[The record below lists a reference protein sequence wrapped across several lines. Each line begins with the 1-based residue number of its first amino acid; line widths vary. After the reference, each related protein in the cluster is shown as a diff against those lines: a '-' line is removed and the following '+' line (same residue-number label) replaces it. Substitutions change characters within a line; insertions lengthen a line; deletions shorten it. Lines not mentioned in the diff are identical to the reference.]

1 MTQGGEIEA
10 EGETEAAG
18 PGPGSRSP
26 GRAPGS
32 PWRMDAAVFSGA
44 KKSEAELQGLRH
56 RSSRFFKRAQ
66 AQGIV
71 DYYSKRNELIETFAE
86 VDRWVSRAAVG
97 GGGWQGGRR

>member
-1 MTQGGEIEA
+1 MTHGGEIEA

-18 PGPGSRSP
+18 PGPGSHSP
-26 GRAPGS
+26 GRAPDS

-56 RSSRFFKRAQ
+56 RSSRFFRRKQ

-71 DYYSKRNELIETFAE
+71 DYYSKVRRGRVGRQPHPIPPT
-86 VDRWVSRAAVG
+86 RRVG
-97 GGGWQGGRR
+97 GSVVG